1 MSCMENIHWQLSVLS
16 RAVHYK
22 NLSAAADHVGL
33 SQPQLSRII
42 AKLETELSVVLLDRA
57 VRRKSGWTPVA
68 YRISETY
75 SRSTRK
81 LNQFLQQIQT
91 QDQVTHLSI
100 GTLEGLVPIAS
111 TICKQLFD
119 QPKMQMIDFHV
130 YDLGEL
136 EEKFEKNEL
145 DLIFT
150 CREPGKHK
158 YSNTKI
164 FGYQTLK
171 NVGSNSGLKVMSQF
185 EFASQTSRKTTGK
198 NTRILISNSLSIRKL
213 WIEKYSAQGLC
224 PSEIIE
230 RKPTTEEALPV
241 IMIGTEL
248 LSPTLWKQIETF
260 NLKSD
265 FYGKLTI
272 KKTTAKNEEI

>member
-1 MSCMENIHWQLSVLS
+1 MENIHWQLSVLS

-68 YRISETY
+68 YRISDTY

-81 LNQFLQQIQT
+81 LNLFLQQLQA

-136 EEKFEKNEL
+136 EERFEKNEL

-158 YSNTKI
+158 YSHTRTL
-164 FGYQTLK
+164 GYQTLK
-171 NVGSNSGLKVMSQF
+171 KVGSDANLKVMSQF
-185 EFASQTSRKTTGK
+185 EFASQTTRKTT
-198 NTRILISNSLSIRKL
+198 NRETRILISNSLSIRKL
-213 WIEKYSAQGLC
+213 WVEKYSAQGLC
-224 PSEIIE
+224 PSEIID
-230 RKPTTEEALPV
+230 RKPNTEEALPV

-248 LSPTLWKQIETF
+248 LSPSLWKQIETF
-260 NLKSD
+260 NFKNDSNGKSNM
-265 FYGKLTI
+265 
-272 KKTTAKNEEI
+272 KKTTAKNEEIR